1 MQFVFVRHGQPE
13 WFRDG
18 AALDDPGL
26 TEIGWAQA
34 RHLGERFRH
43 DPADLLLVSPLPR
56 ARETAEPIAEAL
68 GLEPVVLDWLA
79 ELASPPWRGAPV
91 DFVEQTFAA
100 HRGKPLDEIWNGL
113 DGGESFHAF
122 HDRVTT
128 GLAAL
133 LAEQGIHSA
142 NPQPALWQLDPLAA
156 AAPERRVVIVAHGGT
171 NATAIAYLLGIPPV
185 PWEWE
190 RFVAFHASVSD
201 VHPISI
207 SGRHA
212 YSLVRFADVSHLP
225 PGLQTC

>member
-1 MQFVFVRHGQPE
+1 MQFVFVRHAQPE

-18 AALDDPGL
+18 AAIDDPGL
-26 TEIGWAQA
+26 TELGWAQA
-34 RHLGERFRH
+34 RHLGRRFRH
-43 DPADLLLVSPLPR
+43 DTADLLLVSPLPR

-79 ELASPPWRGAPV
+79 ELQSPPWAGAPI
-91 DFVEQTFAA
+91 DFVQATFEQ
-100 HRGKPLDEIWNGL
+100 HRDKPLEAIWEGL
-113 DGGESFHAF
+113 EGGESFHRF
-122 HDRVTT
+122 HDRVTS
-128 GLAAL
+128 GLVDL
-133 LAEQGIHSA
+133 LASHGVRSA
-142 NPQPALWQLDPLAA
+142 HPQPALWQLDPST

-171 NATAIAYLLGIPPV
+171 NATAIAHLLGIPPV

-201 VHPISI
+201 VHPIPV

-225 PGLQTC
+225 PGIQTR